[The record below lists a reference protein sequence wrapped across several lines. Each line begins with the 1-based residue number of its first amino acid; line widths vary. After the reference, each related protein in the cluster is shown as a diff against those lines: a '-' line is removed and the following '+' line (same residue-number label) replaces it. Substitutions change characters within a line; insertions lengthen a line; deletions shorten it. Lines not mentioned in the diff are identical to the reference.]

1 MARQQALSFWF
12 IVLPVIQ
19 ASKGAA
25 VESRMK
31 IAKKLARRRI
41 LLSVYVRRVWQAVLV
56 CRRPEAGIE
65 RRFSLALAPTFLSVI
80 LEGDLLLQPLP
91 TMPTLPET
99 RIHDLIQPY
108 LAASTTIESTH
119 INDSKELISKLSLY
133 LDLLLKWNA
142 RTNLTAIRDPEE
154 IVTRHFGESLFAA
167 RLLSPYL
174 SNGSGLLDFGS
185 GAGFPGLPIQL
196 FRPDLH
202 VTLAESQNKKA
213 SFLREAVRTLG
224 LQTEVWAA
232 RVETM
237 PAKCTFHCVAL
248 RAVDNMDQ
256 AITAAQP
263 RIADGGYMALLT
275 RADAPNPP
283 TLQPSGTF
291 PIPGTDRTVVALY
304 QASA

>member
-1 MARQQALSFWF
+1 
-12 IVLPVIQ
+12 
-19 ASKGAA
+19 
-25 VESRMK
+25 
-31 IAKKLARRRI
+31 
-41 LLSVYVRRVWQAVLV
+41 
-56 CRRPEAGIE
+56 
-65 RRFSLALAPTFLSVI
+65 
-80 LEGDLLLQPLP
+80 
-91 TMPTLPET
+91 MPTLPET

-108 LAASTTIESTH
+108 LAASITIESTY
-119 INDSKELISKLSLY
+119 ITDSKELTQKLSLY

-142 RTNLTAIRDPEE
+142 RTNLTAIRAPEE

-167 RLLSPYL
+167 RVLSPYL
-174 SNGSGLLDFGS
+174 SGGSTLLDFGS

-237 PAKCTFHCVAL
+237 PSERTFHCVAL

-256 AITAAQP
+256 AVAAALP
-263 RIADGGYMALLT
+263 RVVAGGYMALLT
-275 RADAPNPP
+275 SADASNTP

-304 QASA
+304 QVSA